1 MLWICG
7 PLNANG
13 NLTTFGHC
21 WIVLNRIDQYYVSV
35 WTLGSRWSRKRT
47 SGSLSTLPLEQLL
60 TRLLCFWVVLCPL
73 PSFFLHQAIW
83 FCSPCPAFRCS
94 TKCSMTI
101 LGLMI
106 RRESRSWVWF
116 PQSTMQE
123 FFLPLETFNLG
134 ADTKNGCRV
143 WANNH
148 MFQGKIWRVL
158 NNTHGDPNGLMPFN
172 NIKINQVAQSMSWCL
187 LPCSLSAKFTDC
199 PAHWWVPTRWIPSGS
214 WSSGSQIPSCRWHPD
229 NSPRKCGNKWWIWED
244 HAHGW
249 NLRIGHQLRCFA

>member
-1 MLWICG
+1 MLVFG
-7 PLNANG
+7 PWVQGDPERELRGVCQLYPWNSCWQG
-13 NLTTFGHC
+13 SSVFGLFCALYHPFPPSSHL
-21 WIVLNRIDQYYVSV
+21 VLQPVPCLQMLHKVLYDH
-35 WTLGSRWSRKRT
+35 LGPDDSKGKSK
-47 SGSLSTLPLEQLL
+47 
-60 TRLLCFWVVLCPL
+60 
-73 PSFFLHQAIW
+73 
-83 FCSPCPAFRCS
+83 
-94 TKCSMTI
+94 
-101 LGLMI
+101 LGM
-106 RRESRSWVWF
+106 V

-123 FFLPLETFNLG
+123 FFLPLEAFNLG

-172 NIKINQVAQSMSWCL
+172 NIKINQVTQSMSWCL